1 MKLGLDV
8 RVADPAWNCRIPD
21 IRALCRRAA
30 DAALSEIGAASSPDG
45 IAILLTCDSEMSNL
59 NACWRGV
66 DRPTNVL
73 SLASATGPDQ
83 EGITGDIALAFG
95 TIAREA
101 DASGVRMEDH
111 LAHLVVHGILHLA
124 GHDHRL
130 DDEAERMEDAESRVL
145 VGLGVADPYAVSAV
159 REAVQ

>member
-8 RVADPAWNCRIPD
+8 RVADPAWNHRIPD

-30 DAALSEIGAASSPDG
+30 HAALSEIGAAPSPAG
-45 IAILLTCDSEMSNL
+45 IAILLTGDAEMSTL

-73 SLASATGPDQ
+73 SLAAVTGPDQ

-95 TIAREA
+95 TVAREA
-101 DASGVRMEDH
+101 EASSVRVEDH
-111 LAHLVVHGILHLA
+111 LSHLVVHGILHLA
-124 GHDHRL
+124 GHDHRH

-145 VGLGVADPYAVSAV
+145 AGLGVADPYTGSAC

>member
-1 MKLGLDV
+1 MNPGLDV
-8 RVADPAWNCRIPD
+8 RVADPAWNRRIPD

-30 DAALSEIGAASSPDG
+30 DAALLEIGAAPSPAG
-45 IAILLTCDSEMSNL
+45 IAILLTGDSEMSTL

-66 DRPTNVL
+66 GRPTNVL
-73 SLASATGPDQ
+73 SLATGTAPGP

-95 TIAREA
+95 TVAREA
-101 DASGVRMEDH
+101 EASDVRMEDH
-111 LAHLVVHGILHLA
+111 FSHLVVHGILHLA
-124 GHDHRL
+124 GHDHRH

-145 VGLGVADPYAVSAV
+145 VGLGVADPHAGSAF